1 MEMFEDSETLDK
13 ILLGDSFPKEINK
26 AEIKEIFELLQ
37 SQERPDLVKG
47 MKSLI
52 LLKIT
57 GDNGTKAVEEKSQ
70 ERPDL
75 AKEMKNLANLVCKI
89 F

>member
-57 GDNGTKAVEEKSQ
+57 GDNGTKAV
-70 ERPDL
+70 D
-75 AKEMKNLANLVCKI
+75 LVCKI

>member
-1 MEMFEDSETLDK
+1 MKTNKDIVTLDT
-13 ILLGDSFPKEINK
+13 ILTDSIPQEINK
-26 AEIKEIFELLQ
+26 TKIKEIFEILQ

-52 LLKIT
+52 LLNIT